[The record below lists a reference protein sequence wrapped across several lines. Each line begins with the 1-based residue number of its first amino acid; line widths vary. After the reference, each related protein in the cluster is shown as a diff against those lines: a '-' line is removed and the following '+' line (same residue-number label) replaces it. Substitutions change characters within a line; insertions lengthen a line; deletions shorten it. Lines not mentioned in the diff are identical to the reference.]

1 LVFLRREPV
10 QVARRATPCVSA
22 AMVAGKDTNGKG
34 SSAYLFAVDETAL
47 LAVYNAQLRAH
58 IAEHPPEGVLVE
70 RDGPVTRF
78 LGFGSQ
84 GWVEY
89 HDLGEIE
96 EDALD
101 ALIARQIE
109 RFAQI
114 PQRFEWKLHGH
125 DRPAFLVDRLL
136 AAGLAPEEQETVVI
150 AAIADLDLTTQPPE
164 GVRLRE
170 VHERADLDR
179 IERMEAEVWGDG
191 GATRAADLEREHAAD
206 PEQLRIVVAEA
217 GDAIVSAGW
226 IRFPTG
232 TEFGTLWGGS
242 TLAAWRGRGIYRS
255 LVAHRA
261 RLAVENGRRYLE
273 VDASDDS
280 RPILERLGFRPITT
294 TTPYIWSP

>member
-1 LVFLRREPV
+1 V
-10 QVARRATPCVSA
+10 
-22 AMVAGKDTNGKG
+22 NN
-34 SSAYLFAVDETAL
+34 DEL

-58 IAEHPPEGVLVE
+58 IPERLPDGVTVE
-70 RDGPVTRF
+70 EDGPVTRF
-78 LGFGSQ
+78 LGLPGQ

-89 HDLGEIE
+89 HDLGAISEPE
-96 EDALD
+96 LD

-109 RFAQI
+109 RFAAI

-125 DRPAFLVDRLL
+125 DRPPFLPDRLL
-136 AAGLAPEEQETVVI
+136 AAGFHPEERETVVI
-150 AAIADLDLTTQPPE
+150 AAIDDLDLSTEPPQ
-164 GVRLRE
+164 GITLRE
-170 VHERADLDR
+170 VQTRADFDR
-179 IERMEAEVWGDG
+179 IEAMEAEVWGDEV
-191 GATRAADLEREHAAD
+191 ALRAELLEREHAAD

-217 GDAIVSAGW
+217 GDTVVSAGW

-261 RLAVENGRRYLE
+261 RLAAEHGRRYLE

-294 TTPYIWSP
+294 TTPYIWSPP

>member
-1 LVFLRREPV
+1 VNDAE
-10 QVARRATPCVSA
+10 
-22 AMVAGKDTNGKG
+22 
-34 SSAYLFAVDETAL
+34 L

-58 IAEHPPEGVLVE
+58 IPERLPEGVVVE
-70 RDGPVTRF
+70 HDGPVTRF

-89 HDLGEIE
+89 HDLGEIDVCE
-96 EDALD
+96 LD
-101 ALIARQIE
+101 ILIARQIA
-109 RFAQI
+109 RFAEI

-125 DRPAFLVDRLL
+125 DRPAFLVERLL
-136 AAGLAPEEQETVVI
+136 AAGFTPEEQETVVI
-150 AAIADLDLTTQPPE
+150 AAFADLDLTTQPPD
-164 GVRLRE
+164 GVKLRE

-179 IERMEAEVWGDG
+179 IEAMEAEVWGDG
-191 GATRAADLEREHAAD
+191 GATRAQDLEREHAAD
-206 PEQLRIVVAEA
+206 PDRLRIVVAEA
-217 GDAIVSAGW
+217 GNTVVSAGW

-261 RLAVENGRRYLE
+261 RLAVENGRAYLE

-280 RPILERLGFRPITT
+280 RPILERLAFRPITT